1 MHYNHILEV
10 KSGQSY
16 FSSDRYVWQDVANL
30 HVPDELLDFQLYWG
44 HMLKCKAAWGDKNLY
59 LYASYWKLSFVPW
72 LHVFWT
78 NVLEGY
84 SEEY

>member
-30 HVPDELLDFQLYWG
+30 HVPDELLDFQLY
-44 HMLKCKAAWGDKNLY
+44 
-59 LYASYWKLSFVPW
+59 
-72 LHVFWT
+72 
-78 NVLEGY
+78 
-84 SEEY
+84 